1 MQGLFGNGF
10 GGGLGGLGGF
20 GGGQASP
27 EIDQDQNDTSEQIYI
42 SPLSLLKMLRHG
54 KAGIPLEVMG
64 LMLGE
69 YVDDYTVKCID
80 VFSMPQSGTET
91 TIESI
96 DEGFQV
102 KMTEMLKQT
111 GRNEI
116 VVGWYHSHPGFG
128 CWLSSTDI
136 NTQKS
141 FEQSVPRTIA
151 VVVDPIQSVRGKVVI
166 DAFRT
171 YGASGMDLGIALGG
185 LGGGTE
191 QRQTTS
197 NLGEVRRKK
206 GFSIKALGKSAYYS
220 ILIGYRKN
228 DLETKMLL
236 NLRQSSWDAGFRLNN
251 NSKKN
256 DEDNI
261 KKIEDINKMTE
272 KYVSWI
278 EGEINKSSK
287 DIYLQSVGKYNPRDH
302 IESTIEELVTDNLNT
317 CLTNMLNNLVFK

>member
-1 MQGLFGNGF
+1 MGGL
-10 GGGLGGLGGF
+10 GGLGGLGGF
-20 GGGQASP
+20 GQGQPAALDP
-27 EIDQDQNDTSEQIYI
+27 KLNDTSEQIYI

-64 LMLGE
+64 LMLGD

-102 KMTEMLKQT
+102 KMVEMLKQT

-136 NTQKS
+136 NTQKT
-141 FEQSVPRTIA
+141 FEQQVPRTVA

-171 YGASGMDLGIALGG
+171 YGNSGMDFGLALGKSSND
-185 LGGGTE
+185 

-197 NLGEVRRKK
+197 NLGEIKRAK
-206 GFSIKALGKSAYYS
+206 GFSIKNLAKIAYYS

-236 NLRQSSWDAGFRLNN
+236 NLRKSSWDAGFRLNN

-287 DIYLQSVGKYNPRDH
+287 DIYLESVGKYNPRDH
-302 IESTIEELVTDNLNT
+302 LESTVEELVTDNLNT
-317 CLTNMLNNLVFK
+317 CLTNMLNNLVFN

>member
-1 MQGLFGNGF
+1 MQNLFD
-10 GGGLGGLGGF
+10 LGGLGLMGNRM
-20 GGGQASP
+20 GGGDP
-27 EIDQDQNDTSEQIYI
+27 NVDKKLNDTSEQIYI

-64 LMLGE
+64 LMLGD

-102 KMTEMLKQT
+102 KMVEMLKQT

-136 NTQKS
+136 GTQQT
-141 FEQSVPRTIA
+141 FEKQVPRTVA

-171 YGASGMDLGIALGG
+171 YGEMGLEMGLSLGIGKG
-185 LGGGTE
+185 NE
-191 QRQTTS
+191 MRQTTS
-197 NLGEVRRKK
+197 NLGEVKRKK
-206 GFSIKALGKSAYYS
+206 GFSLKQLAKSTYYS

-228 DLETKMLL
+228 DLETEMLL
-236 NLRQSSWDAGFRLNN
+236 NLRKSSWDTGFKLTRE
-251 NSKKN
+251 SKKV
-256 DEDNI
+256 DEENI
-261 KKIEDINKMTE
+261 KKIDDMNKMTE
-272 KYVSWI
+272 KYVEWI
-278 EGEINKSSK
+278 NKEINKTTK
-287 DIYLQSVGKYNPRDH
+287 EIYFESVGKYNPRDH
-302 IESTIEELVTDNLNT
+302 LESTVEELVTDNLNAT
-317 CLTNMLNNLVFK
+317 LTNMMNNLVF

>member
-1 MQGLFGNGF
+1 MALPNMRGLHGLGM
-10 GGGLGGLGGF
+10 GGLGMGQPGL
-20 GGGQASP
+20 
-27 EIDQDQNDTSEQIYI
+27 DQPMNDTSEQIYI
-42 SPLSLLKMLRHG
+42 SPLALLKMLRHG

-64 LMLGE
+64 LMLGD

-102 KMTEMLKQT
+102 KMVEMLKQT

-128 CWLSSTDI
+128 CWLSSTDL
-136 NTQKS
+136 NTQKT
-141 FEQSVPRTIA
+141 FEQQVPRTVA

-171 YGASGMDLGIALGG
+171 YGGVGFNLGD
-185 LGGGTE
+185 TD

-197 NLGEVRRKK
+197 NLGVFRRAK
-206 GFSIKALGKSAYYS
+206 GFSLKDLAKISYYS

-236 NLRQSSWDAGFRLNN
+236 NLRKSSWDAGFKVKDSRKIEEENL
-251 NSKKN
+251 
-256 DEDNI
+256 
-261 KKIEDINKMTE
+261 KKIDDICKIAE
-272 KYVSWI
+272 KYASWI

-287 DIYLQSVGKYNPRDH
+287 DVYLDSVGKYNPRDH
-302 IESTIEELVTDNLNT
+302 LENTVEELETDNLNQ
-317 CLTNMLNNLVFK
+317 CLTSMINTLVF

>member
-1 MQGLFGNGF
+1 MQGLFDLGRLGN
-10 GGGLGGLGGF
+10 LGGP
-20 GGGQASP
+20 QANAGP
-27 EIDQDQNDTSEQIYI
+27 PLDTKMNDTSEQIYI

-64 LMLGE
+64 LMLGD

-102 KMTEMLKQT
+102 KMVEMLKQT

-136 NTQKS
+136 NTQKT
-141 FEQSVPRTIA
+141 FEQQVPRTVA

-171 YGASGMDLGIALGG
+171 YGDQGLDLGLAI
-185 LGGGTE
+185 GGGNE
-191 QRQTTS
+191 MRQTTS
-197 NLGEVRRKK
+197 NLGEVKRKK
-206 GFSIKALGKSAYYS
+206 GFSIKQLAKSTYYS

-236 NLRQSSWDAGFRLNN
+236 NLRKSSWDAGFKLNMD
-251 NSKKN
+251 SKKV
-256 DEDNI
+256 DEENI
-261 KKIEDINKMTE
+261 KKIEEMNKMSE
-272 KYVSWI
+272 KYVEWI
-278 EGEINKSSK
+278 EGEINKTSK
-287 DIYLQSVGKYNPRDH
+287 EIYLSSDGKYNPRDH
-302 IESTIEELVTDNLNT
+302 LESTVEELVTDNLNVT
-317 CLTNMLNNLVFK
+317 LTNMLNNLVF

>member
-1 MQGLFGNGF
+1 MDFFGLGPM
-10 GGGLGGLGGF
+10 GGLNGLGGLGGRQR
-20 GGGQASP
+20 G
-27 EIDQDQNDTSEQIYI
+27 IDQPMNDTSEQIYI
-42 SPLSLLKMLRHG
+42 SPLALLKMLRHG

-64 LMLGE
+64 LMLGD
-69 YVDDYTVKCID
+69 YVDEYTVKCID

-102 KMTEMLKQT
+102 KMVEMLKQT

-128 CWLSSTDI
+128 CWLSQTDI
-136 NTQKS
+136 NTQKT
-141 FEQSVPRTIA
+141 FEQQVPRTVA

-171 YGASGMDLGIALGG
+171 YGNSGLNFSDSD
-185 LGGGTE
+185 

-197 NLGEVRRKK
+197 NLGEVKRTK
-206 GFSIKALGKSAYYS
+206 GFSLKDLARITYYS

-236 NLRQSSWDAGFRLNN
+236 NLKKSFWDSGFKLRD
-251 NSKKN
+251 SKKA
-256 DEDNI
+256 DEENL
-261 KKIEDINKMTE
+261 KKIDDINKLSE
-272 KYVSWI
+272 KYVAWI

-287 DIYLQSVGKYNPRDH
+287 DIYMNSVGKYNPRDH
-302 IESTIEELVTDNLNT
+302 LETTVEELVTDNLNT
-317 CLTNMLNNLVFK
+317 CLTSMLNNLVF

>member
-1 MQGLFGNGF
+1 MMDFNLLNAA
-10 GGGLGGLGGF
+10 GGLSQRQSG
-20 GGGQASP
+20 
-27 EIDQDQNDTSEQIYI
+27 IDQPMNDTSEQIYI

-64 LMLGE
+64 LMLGD

-102 KMTEMLKQT
+102 KMVEMLKQT

-136 NTQKS
+136 NTQKT
-141 FEQSVPRTIA
+141 FEQQVPRTVA

-171 YGASGMDLGIALGG
+171 YGDQGLDLGLAI
-185 LGGGTE
+185 GGGNE
-191 QRQTTS
+191 MRQTTS
-197 NLGEVRRKK
+197 NLGEVKRKK
-206 GFSIKALGKSAYYS
+206 GFSIKQLAKSTYYS

-236 NLRQSSWDAGFRLNN
+236 NLRKSSWDAGFKLNMD
-251 NSKKN
+251 SKKV
-256 DEDNI
+256 DEENI
-261 KKIEDINKMTE
+261 KKIEEMNKMSE
-272 KYVSWI
+272 KYVEWI
-278 EGEINKSSK
+278 EGEINKTSK
-287 DIYLQSVGKYNPRDH
+287 EIYLSSVGKYNPRDH
-302 IESTIEELVTDNLNT
+302 LESTVEELVTDNLNVT
-317 CLTNMLNNLVFK
+317 LTNMLNNLVF

>member
-1 MQGLFGNGF
+1 MNNLLGLNPSLL
-10 GGGLGGLGGF
+10 GLGGLGGRQ
-20 GGGQASP
+20 GL
-27 EIDQDQNDTSEQIYI
+27 DQPMNDTSEKIVI

-102 KMTEMLKQT
+102 KMVEMLKQT
-111 GRNEI
+111 GRNEN

-128 CWLSSTDI
+128 CWLSGTDI
-136 NTQKS
+136 NTQKT
-141 FEQSVPRTIA
+141 FEQQVPRTVA
-151 VVVDPIQSVRGKVVI
+151 VVVDPIQSVKGKVVI

-171 YGASGMDLGIALGG
+171 YGALGLELSLGDSD
-185 LGGGTE
+185 

-197 NLGEVRRKK
+197 NLGEVKRSK
-206 GFSIKALGKSAYYS
+206 GFSLKELQKISYYS

-228 DLETKMLL
+228 ELETKMLL
-236 NLRQSSWDAGFRLNN
+236 NLRHSLWLSGFILPNSEEADNTNLTLLSSLN
-251 NSKKN
+251 K
-256 DEDNI
+256 
-261 KKIEDINKMTE
+261 TCE
-272 KYVSWI
+272 KYAKSI
-278 EGEINKSSK
+278 EGEINKTSHE
-287 DIYLQSVGKYNPRDH
+287 LFLESVGKFNPRDH
-302 IESTIEELVTDNLNT
+302 LENNVEELVSENMNT
-317 CLTNMLNNLVFK
+317 CLTNMLNSLAF

>member
-1 MQGLFGNGF
+1 MQDLFNLGALAGM
-10 GGGLGGLGGF
+10 GGGRRQGP
-20 GGGQASP
+20 AMDT
-27 EIDQDQNDTSEQIYI
+27 EMNDTSEQIYI

-64 LMLGE
+64 LMLGDYIDE
-69 YVDDYTVKCID
+69 YTVKCID

-136 NTQKS
+136 NTQKT
-141 FEQSVPRTIA
+141 FEQQVPRTVA

-171 YGASGMDLGIALGG
+171 YGSQG
-185 LGGGTE
+185 LGLDFGFKIGGGDE

-197 NLGEVRRKK
+197 NLGEIKRKK
-206 GFSIKALGKSAYYS
+206 GFSIKQLAKSTYYS

-236 NLRQSSWDAGFRLNN
+236 NLRKSTWDTGFKLTSS
-251 NSKKN
+251 SKKM
-256 DEDNI
+256 DEENI

-272 KYVSWI
+272 KYVEWI
-278 EGEINKSSK
+278 NGEINKTSK
-287 DIYLQSVGKYNPRDH
+287 EIYFESVGKYNPRDH
-302 IESTIEELVTDNLNT
+302 LESTVEELVNDNLNVT
-317 CLTNMLNNLVFK
+317 LTNMLNNLVF

>member
-1 MQGLFGNGF
+1 MQSLFDLGGMNLMGNRA
-10 GGGLGGLGGF
+10 GGG
-20 GGGQASP
+20 
-27 EIDQDQNDTSEQIYI
+27 DQNADKKLNDTSEQIYI

-64 LMLGE
+64 LMLGD

-102 KMTEMLKQT
+102 KMVEMLKQT

-136 NTQKS
+136 GTQQT
-141 FEQSVPRTIA
+141 FEKQVPRTVA

-171 YGASGMDLGIALGG
+171 YGEMGLEMGLSLGIGKG
-185 LGGGTE
+185 NE
-191 QRQTTS
+191 MRQTTS
-197 NLGEVRRKK
+197 NLGEVKRKK
-206 GFSIKALGKSAYYS
+206 GFSLKQLAKSTYYS

-236 NLRQSSWDAGFRLNN
+236 NLRKSSWDTGFKLPRE
-251 NSKKN
+251 SKKV
-256 DEDNI
+256 DEENI
-261 KKIEDINKMTE
+261 KKIDDLNKMTE
-272 KYVSWI
+272 KYVEWI
-278 EGEINKSSK
+278 NKEINKTTK
-287 DIYLQSVGKYNPRDH
+287 EIYFESVGKYNPRDH
-302 IESTIEELVTDNLNT
+302 LESTVEELVTDNLNAT
-317 CLTNMLNNLVFK
+317 LTNMMNNLVF

>member
-1 MQGLFGNGF
+1 MDFLGLGPM
-10 GGGLGGLGGF
+10 GGLNGLGGLGGRQR
-20 GGGQASP
+20 G
-27 EIDQDQNDTSEQIYI
+27 IDQPMNDTSEQIYI
-42 SPLSLLKMLRHG
+42 SPLALLKMLRHG

-64 LMLGE
+64 LMLGD
-69 YVDDYTVKCID
+69 YVDEYTVKCID

-102 KMTEMLKQT
+102 KMVEMLKQT

-128 CWLSSTDI
+128 CWLSQTDI
-136 NTQKS
+136 NTQKT
-141 FEQSVPRTIA
+141 FEQQVPRTVA

-171 YGASGMDLGIALGG
+171 YGNSGLNFSDSD
-185 LGGGTE
+185 

-197 NLGEVRRKK
+197 NLGEVKRTK
-206 GFSIKALGKSAYYS
+206 GFSLKDLARITYYS

-236 NLRQSSWDAGFRLNN
+236 NLKKSFWDSGFKLRD
-251 NSKKN
+251 SKKA
-256 DEDNI
+256 DEENL
-261 KKIEDINKMTE
+261 KKIDDINKLSE
-272 KYVSWI
+272 KYVTWI

-287 DIYLQSVGKYNPRDH
+287 DIYLDSVGKYNPRDH
-302 IESTIEELVTDNLNT
+302 LENTVEELVTDNLNT
-317 CLTNMLNNLVFK
+317 CLTSMLNNLVF

>member
-1 MQGLFGNGF
+1 MQGLFDLGRLGN
-10 GGGLGGLGGF
+10 LGGP
-20 GGGQASP
+20 QANAGP
-27 EIDQDQNDTSEQIYI
+27 PLDTKMNDTSEQIYI

-64 LMLGE
+64 LMLGD

-102 KMTEMLKQT
+102 KMVEMLKQT

-136 NTQKS
+136 NTQKT
-141 FEQSVPRTIA
+141 FEQQVPRTVA
-151 VVVDPIQSVRGKVVI
+151 VVVDPIQSVRGRVVI

-171 YGASGMDLGIALGG
+171 YGDQGLDLGLAI
-185 LGGGTE
+185 GGGNE
-191 QRQTTS
+191 MRQTTS
-197 NLGEVRRKK
+197 NLGEVKRKK
-206 GFSIKALGKSAYYS
+206 GFSIKQLAKSTYYS

-236 NLRQSSWDAGFRLNN
+236 NLRKSSWDAGFKLNLD
-251 NSKKN
+251 SKKV
-256 DEDNI
+256 DEENI
-261 KKIEDINKMTE
+261 KKIEEMNKMSE
-272 KYVSWI
+272 KYVEWI
-278 EGEINKSSK
+278 EGEINKTSK
-287 DIYLQSVGKYNPRDH
+287 EIYLSSVGKYNPRDH
-302 IESTIEELVTDNLNT
+302 LESTVEELVTDNLNVT
-317 CLTNMLNNLVFK
+317 LTNMLNNLVF

>member
-1 MQGLFGNGF
+1 MDFLGLGPM
-10 GGGLGGLGGF
+10 GGLNGLGGLGGRQR
-20 GGGQASP
+20 G
-27 EIDQDQNDTSEQIYI
+27 IDQPMNDTSEQIYI
-42 SPLSLLKMLRHG
+42 SPLALLKMLRHG

-64 LMLGE
+64 LMLGD
-69 YVDDYTVKCID
+69 YVDEYTVKCID

-102 KMTEMLKQT
+102 KMVEMLKQT

-128 CWLSSTDI
+128 CWLSQTDI
-136 NTQKS
+136 NTQKT
-141 FEQSVPRTIA
+141 FEQQVPRTVA

-171 YGASGMDLGIALGG
+171 YGNSGLNFSDSD
-185 LGGGTE
+185 

-197 NLGEVRRKK
+197 NLGEVKRTK
-206 GFSIKALGKSAYYS
+206 GFSLKDLARITYYS

-236 NLRQSSWDAGFRLNN
+236 NLKKSFWDSGFKLRD
-251 NSKKN
+251 SKKA
-256 DEDNI
+256 DEENL
-261 KKIEDINKMTE
+261 KKIDDINKLSE
-272 KYVSWI
+272 KYVTWI

-287 DIYLQSVGKYNPRDH
+287 DIYMNSVGKYNPRDH
-302 IESTIEELVTDNLNT
+302 LETTVEELVTDNLNT
-317 CLTNMLNNLVFK
+317 CLTSILNNLFF

>member
-1 MQGLFGNGF
+1 MQGLFDLGRLGN
-10 GGGLGGLGGF
+10 LGGP
-20 GGGQASP
+20 QANAGP
-27 EIDQDQNDTSEQIYI
+27 PLDTKMNDTSEQIYI

-64 LMLGE
+64 LMLGD

-102 KMTEMLKQT
+102 KMVEMLKQT

-136 NTQKS
+136 NTQKT
-141 FEQSVPRTIA
+141 FEQQVPRTVA
-151 VVVDPIQSVRGKVVI
+151 VVVDPIQSVRGRVVI

-171 YGASGMDLGIALGG
+171 YGDQGLDLGLAI
-185 LGGGTE
+185 GGGNE
-191 QRQTTS
+191 MRQTTS
-197 NLGEVRRKK
+197 NLGEVKRKK
-206 GFSIKALGKSAYYS
+206 GFSIKQLAKSTYYS

-236 NLRQSSWDAGFRLNN
+236 NLRKNTWDAGFKLTSSSKKMDEENIVHFY
-251 NSKKN
+251 NSKLTEERAKEIFGN
-256 DEDNI
+256 CLISYNSELS
-261 KKIEDINKMTE
+261 DISVSTE
-272 KYVSWI
+272 FF
-278 EGEINKSSK
+278 
-287 DIYLQSVGKYNPRDH
+287 D
-302 IESTIEELVTDNLNT
+302 
-317 CLTNMLNNLVFK
+317 

>member
-1 MQGLFGNGF
+1 MQGLFDLGRLGN
-10 GGGLGGLGGF
+10 LGGP
-20 GGGQASP
+20 QANAGP
-27 EIDQDQNDTSEQIYI
+27 PLDTKMNDTSEQIYI

-64 LMLGE
+64 LMLGD

-102 KMTEMLKQT
+102 KMVEMLKQT

-136 NTQKS
+136 NTQKT
-141 FEQSVPRTIA
+141 FEQQVPRTVA

-171 YGASGMDLGIALGG
+171 YGDQGLDLGLAI
-185 LGGGTE
+185 GGGNE
-191 QRQTTS
+191 MRQTTS
-197 NLGEVRRKK
+197 NLGEVKRKK
-206 GFSIKALGKSAYYS
+206 GFSIKQLAKSTYYS

-236 NLRQSSWDAGFRLNN
+236 NLRKSSWDAGFKLNMD
-251 NSKKN
+251 SKKF
-256 DEDNI
+256 DEENI
-261 KKIEDINKMTE
+261 KKIEEMNKMSE
-272 KYVSWI
+272 KYVEWI
-278 EGEINKSSK
+278 EGEINKTSK
-287 DIYLQSVGKYNPRDH
+287 EIYLSSVGKYNPRDH
-302 IESTIEELVTDNLNT
+302 LESTVEELVTDNLNVT
-317 CLTNMLNNLVFK
+317 LTNMLNNLVF

>member
-1 MQGLFGNGF
+1 MQDLFNLGALAGM
-10 GGGLGGLGGF
+10 GGGRRQGP
-20 GGGQASP
+20 AMDT
-27 EIDQDQNDTSEQIYI
+27 EMNDTSEQIYI

-64 LMLGE
+64 LMLGDYIDE
-69 YVDDYTVKCID
+69 YTVKCID

-136 NTQKS
+136 NTQKT
-141 FEQSVPRTIA
+141 FEQQVPRTVA

-171 YGASGMDLGIALGG
+171 YGSQGLGLDFGFK
-185 LGGGTE
+185 LGGGDE

-197 NLGEVRRKK
+197 NLGEIKRKK
-206 GFSIKALGKSAYYS
+206 GFSIKQLAKSTYYS

-236 NLRQSSWDAGFRLNN
+236 NLRKSTWDTGFKLTSS
-251 NSKKN
+251 SKKM
-256 DEDNI
+256 DEENI

-272 KYVSWI
+272 KYVEWI
-278 EGEINKSSK
+278 NGEINKTSK
-287 DIYLQSVGKYNPRDH
+287 EIYLESVGKYNPRDH
-302 IESTIEELVTDNLNT
+302 LESTVEELVNDNLNVT
-317 CLTNMLNNLVFK
+317 LTNMLNNLVF

>member
-1 MQGLFGNGF
+1 MQGLFNL
-10 GGGLGGLGGF
+10 GGLGGLGGPQQ
-20 GGGQASP
+20 GPPA
-27 EIDQDQNDTSEQIYI
+27 DTKMNDTSEQIYI

-64 LMLGE
+64 LMLGD

-96 DEGFQV
+96 DERFQV
-102 KMTEMLKQT
+102 RMVEMLKQT

-116 VVGWYHSHPGFG
+116 VVGWYHSHPGYG

-136 NTQKS
+136 NTQKT
-141 FEQSVPRTIA
+141 FEQQVPRTVA

-171 YGASGMDLGIALGG
+171 YGDQGLDFGLALGG
-185 LGGGTE
+185 KQTE
-191 QRQTTS
+191 RRQTTS
-197 NLGEVRRKK
+197 NLGEIKRNK
-206 GFSIKALGKSAYYS
+206 GFSIKNIAKASYYS

-236 NLRQSSWDAGFRLNN
+236 NLRKSSWDAGFKLSQD
-251 NSKKN
+251 SKKM
-256 DEDNI
+256 DEENI
-261 KKIEDINKMTE
+261 KKIEDMNKMSE
-272 KYVSWI
+272 KYVEFI
-278 EGEINKSSK
+278 EGEINKTSK
-287 DIYLQSVGKYNPRDH
+287 EIYLESVGKYNPRDH
-302 IESTIEELVTDNLNT
+302 LESTIEELVADNLNVT
-317 CLTNMLNNLVFK
+317 LTNMLNNLVF

>member
-1 MQGLFGNGF
+1 MQGLFDLGSLA
-10 GGGLGGLGGF
+10 GLGGRNMG
-20 GGGQASP
+20 AP
-27 EIDQDQNDTSEQIYI
+27 AIDPKMNDTSEQIYI
-42 SPLSLLKMLRHG
+42 SPLSILKMLRHG

-64 LMLGE
+64 LMLGD

-102 KMTEMLKQT
+102 KMVEMLKQT

-128 CWLSSTDI
+128 CWLSSVDI
-136 NTQKS
+136 NTQKT
-141 FEQSVPRTIA
+141 FEQQVPRTVA

-171 YGASGMDLGIALGG
+171 YGASGLDMGIALGG
-185 LGGGTE
+185 KSSND

-197 NLGEVRRKK
+197 NLGKIVKKK
-206 GFSIKALGKSAYYS
+206 GFSIKDLAKSTYYS

-228 DLETKMLL
+228 ELETKMLL
-236 NLRQSSWDAGFRLNN
+236 NLRKSFWDDGLRLKIS
-251 NSKKN
+251 SKKN
-256 DEDNI
+256 DEETI
-261 KKIEDINKMTE
+261 KKIEDINKMCE
-272 KYVSWI
+272 KYVDWI
-278 EGEINKSSK
+278 EKETNKSSK
-287 DIYLQSVGKYNPRDH
+287 EIYLESVGKYNPRDH
-302 IESTIEELVTDNLNT
+302 LESTIEELVTDNLNI
-317 CLTNMLNNLVFK
+317 CLTNMLNNLVF

>member
-1 MQGLFGNGF
+1 MDFFGLGPM
-10 GGGLGGLGGF
+10 GGLNGLGGLGGRQR
-20 GGGQASP
+20 G
-27 EIDQDQNDTSEQIYI
+27 IDQPMNDTSEQIYI
-42 SPLSLLKMLRHG
+42 SPLALLKMLRHG

-64 LMLGE
+64 LMLGD
-69 YVDDYTVKCID
+69 YVDEYTVKCID

-102 KMTEMLKQT
+102 KMVEMLKQT

-128 CWLSSTDI
+128 CWLSQTDI
-136 NTQKS
+136 NTQKT
-141 FEQSVPRTIA
+141 FEQQVPRTVA

-171 YGASGMDLGIALGG
+171 YGNSGLNFSDSD
-185 LGGGTE
+185 

-197 NLGEVRRKK
+197 NLGEVKRTK
-206 GFSIKALGKSAYYS
+206 GFSLKDLARITYYS

-236 NLRQSSWDAGFRLNN
+236 NLKKSFWDSGFKLRD
-251 NSKKN
+251 SKKA
-256 DEDNI
+256 DEENL
-261 KKIEDINKMTE
+261 KKIDDINKLSE
-272 KYVSWI
+272 KYVTWI

-287 DIYLQSVGKYNPRDH
+287 DIYMNSVGKYNPRDH
-302 IESTIEELVTDNLNT
+302 LETTVEELVTDNLNT
-317 CLTNMLNNLVFK
+317 CLTSMLNNLVF

>member
-1 MQGLFGNGF
+1 M
-10 GGGLGGLGGF
+10 
-20 GGGQASP
+20 
-27 EIDQDQNDTSEQIYI
+27 NDTSEQIYI

-64 LMLGE
+64 LMLGD

-102 KMTEMLKQT
+102 KMIEMLKQT

-136 NTQKS
+136 NTQKT
-141 FEQSVPRTIA
+141 FEQQVERTVA

-171 YGASGMDLGIALGG
+171 YGGNMDLGLALGG
-185 LGGGTE
+185 MKQND

-197 NLGEVRRKK
+197 NLGEVKRRK
-206 GFSIKALGKSAYYS
+206 GFSIRELSKSTYYS

-236 NLRQSSWDAGFRLNN
+236 NLRKSSWDAGFKLNT
-251 NSKKN
+251 NSKKT

-261 KKIEDINKMTE
+261 KKIDDINKMTE
-272 KYVSWI
+272 KYVDWI

-287 DIYLQSVGKYNPRDH
+287 DIYLESVGKYNPRDH
-302 IESTIEELVTDNLNT
+302 LESTIEELVTDNLNI

>member
-1 MQGLFGNGF
+1 MQGLFGMG
-10 GGGLGGLGGF
+10 GLGGLGGLGGF
-20 GGGQASP
+20 GQAQP
-27 EIDQDQNDTSEQIYI
+27 PALDPKLNDTSEQIYI

-64 LMLGE
+64 LMLGD

-102 KMTEMLKQT
+102 KMVEMLKQT

-136 NTQKS
+136 NTQKT
-141 FEQSVPRTIA
+141 FEQQVPRTVA

-171 YGASGMDLGIALGG
+171 YGNSGMDFGLALGKSSND
-185 LGGGTE
+185 

-197 NLGEVRRKK
+197 NLGEIKRAK
-206 GFSIKALGKSAYYS
+206 GFSIKQLSKIAYYS

-236 NLRQSSWDAGFRLNN
+236 NLRKSSWDAGFRLNN

-287 DIYLQSVGKYNPRDH
+287 DIYLESVGKYNPRDH
-302 IESTIEELVTDNLNT
+302 LESTVEELVTDNLNT
-317 CLTNMLNNLVFK
+317 CLTNMLNNLVFN

>member
-1 MQGLFGNGF
+1 MQSLFN
-10 GGGLGGLGGF
+10 LGGLGGR
-20 GGGQASP
+20 GQGEGAAG
-27 EIDQDQNDTSEQIYI
+27 IDQKMNDTSEQIYI

-64 LMLGE
+64 LMLGD
-69 YVDDYTVKCID
+69 YVDEYTVKCID

-96 DEGFQV
+96 DEAFQV
-102 KMTEMLKQT
+102 KMVEMLKQT

-136 NTQKS
+136 NTQKT
-141 FEQSVPRTIA
+141 FEQQVPRTVA

-171 YGASGMDLGIALGG
+171 YGEVGLDFGLSLGKGS
-185 LGGGTE
+185 E
-191 QRQTTS
+191 MRQTTS
-197 NLGEVRRKK
+197 NLGEIKKNK
-206 GFSIKALGKSAYYS
+206 GFSIKQLAKSTYYS

-236 NLRQSSWDAGFRLNN
+236 NLRKSSWDAGFKLTME
-251 NSKKN
+251 SKKM
-256 DEDNI
+256 DEENI
-261 KKIEDINKMTE
+261 KKIDDINKMSE
-272 KYVSWI
+272 KYVEWI
-278 EGEINKSSK
+278 NQEINKTSK
-287 DIYLQSVGKYNPRDH
+287 EIYLESVGKYNPRDH
-302 IESTIEELVTDNLNT
+302 LETTVEELVTYNLNVT
-317 CLTNMLNNLVFK
+317 LTNMMNNLVF

>member
-10 GGGLGGLGGF
+10 GNLGGIGGI
-20 GGGQASP
+20 GGGQPQA
-27 EIDQDQNDTSEQIYI
+27 IDPKMNDTAEQIYI

-64 LMLGE
+64 LMLGD
-69 YVDDYTVKCID
+69 YIDDYTVKCID

-96 DEGFQV
+96 DEGFQLR
-102 KMTEMLKQT
+102 MTEMLKQT

-128 CWLSSTDI
+128 CWLSSIDI
-136 NTQKS
+136 NTQKT
-141 FEQSVPRTIA
+141 FEQQVPRTVA

-171 YGASGMDLGIALGG
+171 YGGSGLDFGIALGG
-185 LGGGTE
+185 VGGNDR
-191 QRQTTS
+191 RQTTS

-206 GFSIKALGKSAYYS
+206 GFSIQQLSKSEYYS

-236 NLRQSSWDAGFRLNN
+236 NLRKSSWDTGLKLKNS
-251 NSKKN
+251 SKKR
-256 DEDNI
+256 DEVNI

-272 KYVSWI
+272 KYVEWI

-287 DIYLQSVGKYNPRDH
+287 EIYLNSVGKYNPRDH

-317 CLTNMLNNLVFK
+317 CLTNMLNNLSF

>member
-1 MQGLFGNGF
+1 MGGL
-10 GGGLGGLGGF
+10 GGLGGLGGF
-20 GGGQASP
+20 GQGQP
-27 EIDQDQNDTSEQIYI
+27 QVLDPKLNDTSEQIYI

-64 LMLGE
+64 LMLGD

-102 KMTEMLKQT
+102 KMVEMLKQT

-136 NTQKS
+136 NTQKT
-141 FEQSVPRTIA
+141 FEQQVPRTVA

-171 YGASGMDLGIALGG
+171 YGNSGMDFGLALGKSSND
-185 LGGGTE
+185 

-197 NLGEVRRKK
+197 NLGEIKRAK
-206 GFSIKALGKSAYYS
+206 GFSIKQLAKIAYYS

-236 NLRQSSWDAGFRLNN
+236 NLRKSSWDAGFRLSN

-287 DIYLQSVGKYNPRDH
+287 DIYLESVGKYNPRDH
-302 IESTIEELVTDNLNT
+302 LESTVEELVTDNLNT
-317 CLTNMLNNLVFK
+317 CLTNMLNNLVFN

>member
-10 GGGLGGLGGF
+10 GNLGGLGGI
-20 GGGQASP
+20 GGGQTQA
-27 EIDQDQNDTSEQIYI
+27 IDPKMNDTAEQIYI

-64 LMLGE
+64 LMLGD
-69 YVDDYTVKCID
+69 YIDDYTVKCID

-96 DEGFQV
+96 DEGFQLR
-102 KMTEMLKQT
+102 MTEMLKQT

-128 CWLSSTDI
+128 CWLSSIDI
-136 NTQKS
+136 NTQKT
-141 FEQSVPRTIA
+141 FEQQVPRTVA

-171 YGASGMDLGIALGG
+171 YGGSGLDFGMALGG
-185 LGGGTE
+185 ADANDR
-191 QRQTTS
+191 RQTTS

-206 GFSIKALGKSAYYS
+206 GFSIQQLAKSQYYS

-236 NLRQSSWDAGFRLNN
+236 NLRKSSWDTGFRLKNS
-251 NSKKN
+251 SKKS
-256 DEDNI
+256 DEENI

-272 KYVSWI
+272 KYVEWI
-278 EGEINKSSK
+278 NGEINKTSK
-287 DIYLQSVGKYNPRDH
+287 EIYLESVGKYNPRDH
-302 IESTIEELVTDNLNT
+302 LESTVEELVNDNLNVT
-317 CLTNMLNNLVFK
+317 LTNMLNNLVF

>member
-1 MQGLFGNGF
+1 MQGLFDLGRLGN
-10 GGGLGGLGGF
+10 LGGP
-20 GGGQASP
+20 QANAGP
-27 EIDQDQNDTSEQIYI
+27 PLDTKMNDTSEQIYI

-64 LMLGE
+64 LMLGD

-102 KMTEMLKQT
+102 KMVEMLKQT

-136 NTQKS
+136 NTQKT
-141 FEQSVPRTIA
+141 FEQQVPRTVA

-171 YGASGMDLGIALGG
+171 YGDQGLDLGLAI
-185 LGGGTE
+185 GGGNE
-191 QRQTTS
+191 MRQTTS
-197 NLGEVRRKK
+197 NLGEVKRKK
-206 GFSIKALGKSAYYS
+206 GFSIKQLAKSTYYS

-236 NLRQSSWDAGFRLNN
+236 NLRKSSWDAGFKLNLD
-251 NSKKN
+251 SKKV
-256 DEDNI
+256 DEENI
-261 KKIEDINKMTE
+261 KRIEEMNKMSE
-272 KYVSWI
+272 KYVEWI
-278 EGEINKSSK
+278 EGEINKTSK
-287 DIYLQSVGKYNPRDH
+287 EIYLSSVGKYNPRDH
-302 IESTIEELVTDNLNT
+302 LESTVEELVTDNLNVT
-317 CLTNMLNNLVFK
+317 LTNMLNNLVF

>member
-1 MQGLFGNGF
+1 MTGFGN
-10 GGGLGGLGGF
+10 LGGLGGRQR
-20 GGGQASP
+20 GV
-27 EIDQDQNDTSEQIYI
+27 DQPMNDTSEQIYI
-42 SPLSLLKMLRHG
+42 SPLALLKMLRHG

-64 LMLGE
+64 LMLGD
-69 YVDDYTVKCID
+69 YVDEYTVKCID

-102 KMTEMLKQT
+102 KMVEMLKQT

-128 CWLSSTDI
+128 CWLSQTDI
-136 NTQKS
+136 NTQKT
-141 FEQSVPRTIA
+141 FEQQVPRTVA

-171 YGASGMDLGIALGG
+171 YGNSGLNLGDSD
-185 LGGGTE
+185 

-197 NLGEVRRKK
+197 NLGEVKRTK
-206 GFSIKALGKSAYYS
+206 GFSLKDLARITYYS

-236 NLRQSSWDAGFRLNN
+236 NLKKSFWDSGFKLRD
-251 NSKKN
+251 SKKA
-256 DEDNI
+256 DEENL
-261 KKIEDINKMTE
+261 KKIDDINKLSE

-287 DIYLQSVGKYNPRDH
+287 DIYMNSVGKYNPRDH
-302 IESTIEELVTDNLNT
+302 LETTVEELVTDNLNT
-317 CLTNMLNNLVFK
+317 CLTSMLNNLVF

>member
-1 MQGLFGNGF
+1 M
-10 GGGLGGLGGF
+10 
-20 GGGQASP
+20 
-27 EIDQDQNDTSEQIYI
+27 
-42 SPLSLLKMLRHG
+42 
-54 KAGIPLEVMG
+54 EVMG

-102 KMTEMLKQT
+102 KMVEMLKQT
-111 GRNEI
+111 GRNEN

-136 NTQKS
+136 NTQKT
-141 FEQSVPRTIA
+141 FEQQVPRTVA

-171 YGASGMDLGIALGG
+171 YGGMGLELSLGDSD
-185 LGGGTE
+185 

-197 NLGEVRRKK
+197 NLGEVKRSK
-206 GFSIKALGKSAYYS
+206 GFSLKDLQKISYYS

-228 DLETKMLL
+228 ELETKMLL
-236 NLRQSSWDAGFRLNN
+236 NLKLPKYQKFL
-251 NSKKN
+251 
-256 DEDNI
+256 
-261 KKIEDINKMTE
+261 KKILL
-272 KYVSWI
+272 
-278 EGEINKSSK
+278 G
-287 DIYLQSVGKYNPRDH
+287 LR
-302 IESTIEELVTDNLNT
+302 L
-317 CLTNMLNNLVFK
+317 